1 MKFRKTSLFIGLM
14 SVASLASF
22 AGAMT
27 GTIAWYANSNHVTV
41 EYTGTSVS
49 SSQQLQIGLYFTGD
63 YNFTSEERKTH
74 ELTAQDIDGTTYYWV
89 EPGHG
94 LTKELVT
101 AYLGKQGYATTE
113 LEPVTTREYSPDGTF
128 NLYKCPTAFTA
139 EINKAA
145 LKSAYCKIQLAFR
158 VLQPTLNSVTYR
170 ANREI
175 WLSDATAES
184 TADGHKIDKALRL
197 YFNNGETGHKFVVAP
212 SANFDDGHGGQIL
225 QGTNKV
231 AGLLNLNNDEYYDC
245 DADGEEIIY
254 GDYSGNSFTKTTSFS
269 AEQATGLDDVN
280 ATGLDTS
287 KPANAST
294 FLARHEEGMNGY
306 LSGTF
311 VNQLNA
317 KTATYYTKAKIAP
330 TDDGYGNL
338 SGGVYVAKTANFE
351 GGEANSYKAVGT
363 TDMYVYIE
371 GWDHA
376 VIDTEISFGFNLGLT
391 FQINNSR
398 S

>member
-49 SSQQLQIGLYFTGD
+49 SSQQLQIGLYYKNNEFT
-63 YNFTSEERKTH
+63 FTDHEKDDH
-74 ELTAQDIDGTTYYWV
+74 ELTAQNIDGTTYYWV

-101 AYLGKQGYATTE
+101 AYLGKASYATNE
-113 LEPVTTREYSPDGTF
+113 LEPVTTREYSPDGAF

-184 TADGHKIDKALRL
+184 TADGHKIDDALRL
-197 YFNNGETGHKFVVAP
+197 YFDNGETGHKFVVAP
-212 SANFDDGHGGQIL
+212 SAKFEDALGDPIEE
-225 QGTNKV
+225 GTNKV

-245 DADGEEIIY
+245 DATGKEIIY
-254 GDYSGNSFTKTTSFS
+254 GDYTGDSFTKTASFS
-269 AEQATGLDDVN
+269 SAQAADLDDVN
-280 ATGLDTS
+280 VTGESTG
-287 KPANAST
+287 ST
-294 FLARHEEGMNGY
+294 FLARHEEGMSGY
-306 LSGTF
+306 LSETF
-311 VNQLNA
+311 VDELEA
-317 KTATYYTKAKIAP
+317 KTATYYTKAKIKP
-330 TDDGYGNL
+330 IDDGYGNL

-351 GGEANSYKAVGT
+351 GGEANSYKAVAT